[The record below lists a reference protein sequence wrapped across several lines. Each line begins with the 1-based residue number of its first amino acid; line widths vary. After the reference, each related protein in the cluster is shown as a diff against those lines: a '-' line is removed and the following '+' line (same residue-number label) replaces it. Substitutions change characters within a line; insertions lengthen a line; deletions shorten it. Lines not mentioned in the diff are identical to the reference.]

1 MLRKTLIIIPTSF
14 EAHKHSQQFLLRE
27 SCLVQFFKIYAKLNH
42 FEGIQFSG
50 LPWFSAAHL
59 FCLSNKLKKY
69 CINNFRHLKSKINC
83 EIIFYEPTF
92 LKLMFLMQT
101 H

>member
-59 FCLSNKLKKY
+59 FCLSNKLKKN
-69 CINNFRHLKSKINC
+69 IAL
-83 EIIFYEPTF
+83 IIFAIKKA
-92 LKLMFLMQT
+92 KLIAR
-101 H
+101 